1 MDFSS
6 GFIVTFLLLLFFIGT
21 FQADWVP
28 ACGIV
33 NKRSLPPTQPQCDPS
48 MAWWYT
54 KDALEGNHI
63 ILQWHRIHL
72 VNPVSTV
79 QLPSV
84 DDHMSKHA
92 KAYIIRNSL
101 LHWTVSQDLWVTQVK
116 EKTVYCAIMANL
128 LLHYLH
134 TYSMFIQGLS
144 ILCMAF
150 HFTEPNHSIW
160 SLDQLPS
167 ILQVHK
173 LNPQSCTFG
182 KTKKKAFS
190 PSQQVIKL
198 SYSEDVPTVILL
210 KSFKSCSACWFCLYR
225 PLKPNKTNTGFL

>member
-1 MDFSS
+1 
-6 GFIVTFLLLLFFIGT
+6 
-21 FQADWVP
+21 
-28 ACGIV
+28 
-33 NKRSLPPTQPQCDPS
+33 
-48 MAWWYT
+48 MAWWHT

-72 VNPVSTV
+72 VHPVSTV

-92 KAYIIRNSL
+92 KEKNMKAYIIRNSL

-167 ILQVHK
+167 ILLVHK

-182 KTKKKAFS
+182 KTKKSLLPFTTSKTLLFRRRTYSNSIEKLQVMQCILVLSLPAF
-190 PSQQVIKL
+190 
-198 SYSEDVPTVILL
+198 
-210 KSFKSCSACWFCLYR
+210 
-225 PLKPNKTNTGFL
+225 KTK

>member
-1 MDFSS
+1 MTCKGNWIFPQVSLLHS
-6 GFIVTFLLLLFFIGT
+6 YCYYFLLEHYRQT
-21 FQADWVP
+21 EFQPVV
-28 ACGIV
+28 IV
-33 NKRSLPPTQPQCDPS
+33 NKRSLPPTQPQYDPS
-48 MAWWYT
+48 MAWWHT

-92 KAYIIRNSL
+92 KAYIIQNSL

-116 EKTVYCAIMANL
+116 EKTIMANL

-150 HFTEPNHSIW
+150 HFTQPNHSIW

-182 KTKKKAFS
+182 KTKKKS
-190 PSQQVIKL
+190 
-198 SYSEDVPTVILL
+198 LL
-210 KSFKSCSACWFCLYR
+210 PFTTS
-225 PLKPNKTNTGFL
+225 N